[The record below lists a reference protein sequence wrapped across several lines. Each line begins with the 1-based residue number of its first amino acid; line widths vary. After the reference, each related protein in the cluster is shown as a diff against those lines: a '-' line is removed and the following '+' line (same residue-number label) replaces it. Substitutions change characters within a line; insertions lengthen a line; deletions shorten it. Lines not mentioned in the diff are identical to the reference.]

1 MCKRRIERIYGN
13 SFSLNLWYIL
23 RKVPEIKRR
32 EWMADI
38 CSFIQVTGASHEE
51 VVKAIRMKE
60 FKDFEDCL
68 QDKCAK
74 SVGAKYIITRNVID
88 FNDSEV
94 RAISPEEFLEIM

>member
-1 MCKRRIERIYGN
+1 
-13 SFSLNLWYIL
+13 
-23 RKVPEIKRR
+23 
-32 EWMADI
+32 MADI